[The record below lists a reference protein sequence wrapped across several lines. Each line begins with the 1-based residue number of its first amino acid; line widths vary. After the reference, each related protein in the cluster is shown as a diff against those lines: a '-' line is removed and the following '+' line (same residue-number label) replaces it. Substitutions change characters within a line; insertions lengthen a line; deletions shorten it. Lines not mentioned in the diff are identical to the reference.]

1 MNSLGN
7 YYVEK
12 LYPLQDG
19 VMKIVKDLQL
29 PFYLT
34 GGTAL
39 SRFYYHHRYSDDLDY
54 FVNNDPRFKSYQSAI
69 IESLN
74 SKQSLMRFK
83 VLTDRI
89 VISNDYLQVYI
100 ASEEIELKIDFVN
113 DILARFGELVDK
125 EIYGKIDNVRNILS
139 NKISALY
146 RFEVKDYVDIWM
158 ICKNYSFNWRDLISE
173 AKQKEVSVDPLEI
186 YNLFKSFPFE
196 NLNIVKW
203 AIDVDTD
210 QMKKEFEIIAEDIIN
225 RNDNTLHM

>member
-1 MNSLGN
+1 
-7 YYVEK
+7 
-12 LYPLQDG
+12 
-19 VMKIVKDLQL
+19 
-29 PFYLT
+29 
-34 GGTAL
+34 
-39 SRFYYHHRYSDDLDY
+39 
-54 FVNNDPRFKSYQSAI
+54 
-69 IESLN
+69 
-74 SKQSLMRFK
+74 MRFK